1 MTQIVLLSASPSPTS
16 RSTFVAREV
25 ASRLQSRGFEVDS
38 FSVADFDAADV
49 LTGRA
54 KSPLVV
60 RFLETV
66 HRAEGIVL
74 ATPVYKATYSGGLK
88 AVVDL
93 IPPDALIGR
102 RALGIATAK
111 VALHGNEAAAAY
123 RSLFAFFRLRAVET
137 LMVLDDEMGDDGAGR
152 TLSLAATE
160 RLARAIEILTGIEGP
175 PSKRRTRA

>member
-1 MTQIVLLSASPSPTS
+1 MTQIVVLSASPSPTS
-16 RSTFVAREV
+16 RSTFVGREV
-25 ASRLQSRGFEVDS
+25 ASRLQSRGLEVAS
-38 FSVADFDAADV
+38 FSVTDFDAADV

-66 HRAEGIVL
+66 SRAEGIVL

-111 VALHGNEAAAAY
+111 IGLHGNEAAAAY

-137 LMVLDDEMGDDGAGR
+137 LVVLDDELSVDGGQGTLSVAAAGR
-152 TLSLAATE
+152 LAKVV
-160 RLARAIEILTGIEGP
+160 EILIGTEG
-175 PSKRRTRA
+175 SAAQ

>member
-1 MTQIVLLSASPSPTS
+1 MSPIVLLSASPSSTS
-16 RSTFVAREV
+16 RSAFVGREV
-25 ASRLQSRGFEVDS
+25 ASRVQSRGLEVTS
-38 FSVADFDAADV
+38 FAVADFDAADV

-54 KSPLVV
+54 KSPRVA

-66 HRAEGIVL
+66 RRAEGIVL

-111 VALHGNEAAAAY
+111 IALHGSEAAAAY
-123 RSLFAFFRLRAVET
+123 RSLFAFFQLRAVET
-137 LMVLDDEMGDDGAGR
+137 LVVLDDELSVDDARG
-152 TLSLAATE
+152 TLSAAAAE
-160 RLARAIEILTGIEGP
+160 RLARAIEILIGTGE
-175 PSKRRTRA
+175 